1 MPVPD
6 SWLTCRGG
14 GTGDDPLGELAVAVV
29 RLAMAEA
36 RRSATAR
43 AWLEQVRAD
52 ILDDAPPRLSGYL
65 RTRTTPIPGGED
77 VPLDKAPRSGEGS
90 APDASTSSAEAAAP
104 HAGSSPDRHK
114 PRHPGQAQRPLA
126 PPGG

>member
-6 SWLTCRGG
+6 SWLTRRGG

-36 RRSATAR
+36 RRSAAAR

-52 ILDDAPPRLSGYL
+52 ILDDASPRLSRHL
-65 RTRTTPIPGGED
+65 RTRATLIPGGED
-77 VPLDKAPRSGEGS
+77 VPLDQAPRSGKGS
-90 APDASTSSAEAAAP
+90 APDAPTSSAEAPAT
-104 HAGSSPDRHK
+104 HAVSSEARHF
-114 PRHPGQAQRPLA
+114 GQAQRPLA
-126 PPGG
+126 PAGG